1 MKLCL
6 LASGSSGNAIYVEAG
21 ATKMLIDAGL
31 TGKQIEERLRSIGV
45 DASDLQK
52 IAVSHEHSDHIRGA
66 GVLARRYRFPVWMT
80 QGTLDASKDVFRG
93 AARVQVFEN
102 SKAFSVGDLHFQPF
116 ALSHDAADPVNF
128 SVSNGAARV
137 GVVTDTGRVT
147 QLAYQRLRGS
157 DLVVIEANHD
167 RDMLMNGR
175 YPWFLKQ
182 RISSS
187 HGHLPNYR
195 TAETLCRLAEDGL
208 RQAVLAHL
216 SEENNRPDLAEDT
229 CRAGLREQG
238 MRDFVLTV
246 AGRERPSPV
255 FEL

>member
-31 TGKQIEERLRSIGV
+31 TGKQVEVRLRAIGV
-45 DASDLQK
+45 DACDLQG
-52 IAVSHEHSDHIRGA
+52 IAISHEHSDHIRGA
-66 GVLARRYRFPVWMT
+66 GVLARRYHLPVWMT
-80 QGTLDASKDVFRG
+80 QGTLDASKDIFRG
-93 AARVQVFEN
+93 GERVRVFE
-102 SKAFSVGDLHFQPF
+102 SRSAFSVGDLHFQPF

-128 SVSNGAARV
+128 AVSNGASLV
-137 GVVTDTGRVT
+137 GIVTDTGRVT
-147 QLAYQRLRGS
+147 QLVYQRLRGS

-167 RDMLMNGR
+167 REMLMNGR
-175 YPWFLKQ
+175 YPWSLKQ
-182 RISSS
+182 RISSN

-208 RQAVLAHL
+208 QQAVLAHL
-216 SEENNRPDLAEDT
+216 SEENNRPDLAEET
-229 CRAGLREQG
+229 CRAGLDERG
-238 MRDFVLTV
+238 VRDFALTV

-255 FEL
+255 FDF